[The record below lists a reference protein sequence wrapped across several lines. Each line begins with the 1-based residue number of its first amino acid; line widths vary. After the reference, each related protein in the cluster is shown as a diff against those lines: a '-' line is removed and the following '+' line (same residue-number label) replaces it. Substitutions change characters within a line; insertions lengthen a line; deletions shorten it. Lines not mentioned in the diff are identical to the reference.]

1 MTGGPRHMTGL
12 PKNILSSYK
21 YITSGT
27 FYLEKKIK
35 SKIHNIMQGEASW
48 R

>member
-27 FYLEKKIK
+27 FYLFMDILMSLNYQNET
-35 SKIHNIMQGEASW
+35 
-48 R
+48 